1 MGADCRRRAHDDV
14 IRIAAVGCSSIA
26 VALQLVTW
34 TPAATAPDLTV
45 RFRGPFGSGADAAWL
60 LEPSTRPTSVVVFLH
75 GWKLAPP
82 SPSYP
87 WVGQFR
93 PWLDHLVSGGSVVL
107 FAAYQRGGDAQGPV
121 RVESLRHG
129 LEQGFRHLPRLRLP
143 VIVAGYSYGASLAFY
158 YAALAGRWHLPAVGA
173 VDSIFPAEPIPG
185 AALPPLSR
193 SVRVLIQVGDRDS
206 VAGRG
211 GAEAFWSWLATPPG
225 LSRQLVVV
233 HSSPGFE
240 ALHASPK
247 LSTPQAR
254 RAFWTPLD
262 GLIDAAR
269 RHFNSH

>member
-1 MGADCRRRAHDDV
+1 MT
-14 IRIAAVGCSSIA
+14 RIAAVGCSSIA

-129 LEQGFRHLPRLRLP
+129 LEQGFGHLPRLL
-143 VIVAGYSYGASLAFY
+143 G
-158 YAALAGRWHLPAVGA
+158 
-173 VDSIFPAEPIPG
+173 FP
-185 AALPPLSR
+185 S
-193 SVRVLIQVGDRDS
+193 
-206 VAGRG
+206 
-211 GAEAFWSWLATPPG
+211 
-225 LSRQLVVV
+225 
-233 HSSPGFE
+233 SSPDTPTVP
-240 ALHASPK
+240 ASP
-247 LSTPQAR
+247 STTRRWPAAGTCPLWAPSTASSRPGRYRAR
-254 RAFWTPLD
+254 RFLP
-262 GLIDAAR
+262 
-269 RHFNSH
+269 

>member
-1 MGADCRRRAHDDV
+1 
-14 IRIAAVGCSSIA
+14 
-26 VALQLVTW
+26 
-34 TPAATAPDLTV
+34 
-45 RFRGPFGSGADAAWL
+45 
-60 LEPSTRPTSVVVFLH
+60 
-75 GWKLAPP
+75 
-82 SPSYP
+82 
-87 WVGQFR
+87 
-93 PWLDHLVSGGSVVL
+93 
-107 FAAYQRGGDAQGPV
+107 
-121 RVESLRHG
+121 
-129 LEQGFRHLPRLRLP
+129 
-143 VIVAGYSYGASLAFY
+143 
-158 YAALAGRWHLPAVGA
+158 VGA